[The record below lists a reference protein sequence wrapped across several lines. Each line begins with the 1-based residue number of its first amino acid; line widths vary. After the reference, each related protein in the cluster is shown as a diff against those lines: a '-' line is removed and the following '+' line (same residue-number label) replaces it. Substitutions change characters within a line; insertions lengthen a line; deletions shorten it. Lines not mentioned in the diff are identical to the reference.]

1 VGGLLTAA
9 EQEPGGVVPGHP
21 ARASAQSAPSQV
33 ARCERGAGRVHA
45 AALAPPGGSTAA
57 RLGRARRG
65 GRGRAGGLWRRV
77 QRPRLGAGA
86 RVCAGR
92 GGRGRARQRR
102 AVRPFGSHSQSHAP
116 PPHGGPSPCA
126 APVPARRHLQTVP
139 VTRRASS
146 GYLSLSEL
154 KPVVT
159 ADLLQA
165 TRGGE
170 RAAAWRAG
178 AVW

>member
-33 ARCERGAGRVHA
+33 AGCERGAGGVHA

-102 AVRPFGSHSQSHAP
+102 AVRPFGSHSQCHAP
-116 PPHGGPSPCA
+116 PPHGGPWLTVRCPSASKEAPADSASDAQGIPWSP
-126 APVPARRHLQTVP
+126 V
-139 VTRRASS
+139 
-146 GYLSLSEL
+146 SEPL
-154 KPVVT
+154 
-159 ADLLQA
+159 
-165 TRGGE
+165 
-170 RAAAWRAG
+170 
-178 AVW
+178 